1 MPLFKDNTRR
11 KIIGFG
17 VVFYLI
23 VGFYVSLKISRFWGW
38 VVIGIGF
45 ADITISNY
53 LMKRWGN
60 GYTRSN
66 LNTIKEFLK

>member
-1 MPLFKDNTRR
+1 MPLFKDSTRR

-23 VGFYVSLKISRFWGW
+23 IGFYVSLKISRSWGW

-45 ADITISNY
+45 ADIVISNY
-53 LMKRWGN
+53 LMKR
-60 GYTRSN
+60 
-66 LNTIKEFLK
+66 